1 MNLLDIIIIT
11 ILSVF
16 LLIGLWR
23 GFFRAVSFFA
33 GIVLGLWIGMTYT
46 NDLAALIKP
55 QIPSLPDSVLQ
66 IICFSLLFISIIFLC
81 NVIGWGLQRL
91 FKKTF
96 LGWLDKLLGAL
107 FASGAGIILIYL
119 IIVVL
124 TFFLPAKTPLIANS
138 KLSPWIIKSYQSMIR
153 LVSPEYY
160 HSVKEK
166 IIGDSGDR
174 KTARSKQITDKEK

>member
-33 GIVLGLWIGMTYT
+33 GIVLGIWFGMTYT
-46 NDLAALIKP
+46 SDLAALIKP
-55 QIPSLPDSVLQ
+55 QVPSLPDSVAQ
-66 IICFSLLFISIIFLC
+66 IICFSFLFISIIILC
-81 NVIGWGLQRL
+81 NLIGWGLKKV
-91 FKKTF
+91 FKKAF
-96 LGWLDKLLGAL
+96 LGWLDRLLGAF

-124 TFFLPAKTPLIANS
+124 TFFLPAQTPLIADS
-138 KLSPWIIKSYQSMIR
+138 KLSPAIIKSYQSMVR
-153 LVSPEYY
+153 LISPEQYRNIKKKILID
-160 HSVKEK
+160 SKGKTSLDPGQVIKTVK
-166 IIGDSGDR
+166 
-174 KTARSKQITDKEK
+174 

>member
-1 MNLLDIIIIT
+1 MNLLDIVIIT

-16 LLIGLWR
+16 LIIGLWR

-33 GIVLGLWIGMTYT
+33 GIVLGLWLGMTYT
-46 NDLAALIKP
+46 NNLASLIKP
-55 QIPSLPDSVLQ
+55 QIPSLPDSALQ
-66 IICFSLLFISIIFLC
+66 IICFSLFFISIVFVF
-81 NVIGWGLQRL
+81 NVIGWGLQRA
-91 FKKTF
+91 FKKIS

-107 FASGAGIILIYL
+107 FASGAGVILIYL

-138 KLSPWIIKSYQSMIR
+138 ELSPWIVKSYQSMIR

-160 HSVKEK
+160 HSVKGK
-166 IIGDSGDR
+166 IIGDSGG
-174 KTARSKQITDKEK
+174 KTAKSKRITDTEK